1 MASDLP
7 HDAYNYS
14 TFDGSPAQGDFDAFS
29 GAPHVGAH
37 APDATLT
44 ALDGGMV
51 SLASLWADSHL
62 MLEFGSYT

>member
-1 MASDLP
+1 MARERTVD
-7 HDAYNYS
+7 DYNYAV
-14 TFDGSPAQGDFDAFS
+14 FDGSPAQGDFDAFT

-44 ALDGGMV
+44 TLDGGAV
-51 SLASLWADSHL
+51 TLASLWSGSHL